1 MGYTNFHLQQLLY
14 TKVILQISPH
24 LVVCQHYKFQSGINH
39 GFDGMNSRKNLYKYA
54 GPRTLIALGR
64 LESNEKSTT
73 KDNND
78 DLAPNHGSL
87 TTSKTSTLYVRT
99 RTQQIPEKL
108 PSNEELTTY
117 DYPCPHPSHPCL
129 AP

>member
-1 MGYTNFHLQQLLY
+1 MH
-14 TKVILQISPH
+14 VIPQISPH
-24 LVVCQHYKFQSGINH
+24 LVVGQHYKFQSGINH

-54 GPRTLIALGR
+54 RPRTLIALGR

-73 KDNND
+73 KDSND
-78 DLAPNHGSL
+78 DLASNHGSL
-87 TTSKTSTLYVRT
+87 TTSKTSTFHVRT
-99 RTQQIPEKL
+99 RSRSL
-108 PSNEELTTY
+108 PSNEEVTTY